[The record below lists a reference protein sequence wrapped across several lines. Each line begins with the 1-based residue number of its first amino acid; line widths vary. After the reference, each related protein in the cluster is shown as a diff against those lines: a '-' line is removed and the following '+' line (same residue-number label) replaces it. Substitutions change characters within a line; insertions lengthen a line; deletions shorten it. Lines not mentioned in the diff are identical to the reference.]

1 MGFPPADVA
10 AGVARVL
17 ADCDLSARIGD
28 VGDRRVVWVA
38 GATITIAPLPAHR
51 ATHTLF
57 GPRTLLVID
66 GEGPTADRLRAAIR
80 LAFLRVTG

>member
-1 MGFPPADVA
+1 MGFPPAEVA

-17 ADCDLSARIGD
+17 ADSDLPARIED
-28 VGDRRVVWVA
+28 VGDRRIVRVA
-38 GATITIAPLPAHR
+38 GATITIAPLPADR

-66 GEGPTADRLRAAIR
+66 GDGPTAERLRAAIR